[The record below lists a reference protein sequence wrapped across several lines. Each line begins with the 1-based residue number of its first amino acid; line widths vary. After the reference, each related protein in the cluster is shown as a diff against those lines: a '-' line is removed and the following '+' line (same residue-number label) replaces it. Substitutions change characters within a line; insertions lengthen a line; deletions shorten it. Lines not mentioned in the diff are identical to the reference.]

1 MLEYIKSLPLTE
13 APEVFG
19 LHDNADVSKDNQEA
33 REVSYLQ
40 RYAEI
45 TLNTRFQVKV
55 EVRKGCWNILNL
67 YL

>member
-1 MLEYIKSLPLTE
+1 MLEYIKSLPITE
-13 APEVFG
+13 EPEVFG

-45 TLNTRFQVKV
+45 TLNTGSQ
-55 EVRKGCWNILNL
+55 
-67 YL
+67 

>member
-1 MLEYIKSLPLTE
+1 MLEYIKSLPI
-13 APEVFG
+13 AKGPEVFG

-45 TLNTRFQVKV
+45 TLNTWSQ
-55 EVRKGCWNILNL
+55 
-67 YL
+67 